1 MPDETQTDTRSSL
14 RTIWHY
20 VAEYWHWPILIGTGI
35 YLYLQ
40 LFPPVDLAPR
50 SEPVLDF
57 EVQTLAG
64 DSFRLS
70 EHRGEV
76 VVVNV
81 WATWCPP
88 CRVEMPGFVDLK
100 EEMKDDGVQ
109 FVGISVDRGEE
120 KLVREFASEYDINFP
135 TLHQPQIAARYFPGN
150 SVPRTY
156 VIDGDGYI
164 RFTHT
169 GIIMPSSL
177 RNTIHAASRE

>member
-1 MPDETQTDTRSSL
+1 MSDETQTDARSLL
-14 RTIWHY
+14 RTLWHY
-20 VAEYWHWPILIGTGI
+20 VAEYWHWPILVGAGI

-50 SEPVLDF
+50 SEPVPDF

-88 CRVEMPGFVDLK
+88 CRVEMPGFVDLQA
-100 EEMKDDGVQ
+100 EMQDDGVR
-109 FVGISVDRGEE
+109 FVGISVDRGGE
-120 KLVREFASEYDINFP
+120 KLVRKFASEYDINFP

-177 RNTIHAASRE
+177 RNTIHAVSRE